1 MALTNTLVAL
11 LREHRGNSKDIIRI
25 LNQYNAK
32 QDAYNRLTG
41 EDILNAYKIGGLYIS
56 PINLVRGGLYEDK
69 IRFSSNY

>member
-11 LREHRGNSKDIIRI
+11 LREHRGNSKDIIRK
-25 LNQYNAK
+25 YNAK

-56 PINLVRGGLYEDK
+56 LLT
-69 IRFSSNY
+69 